1 MCIRDSINAEAEED
15 TVRITLFNN
24 GAADLEKVEQSIN
37 RDYRNKSHFTGIG
50 LYNVHSRLRLLYGE
64 AYGLT
69 PNRHGED
76 GFESIGCIPRKE
88 ASLDDSYTDR

>member
-1 MCIRDSINAEAEED
+1 M
-15 TVRITLFNN
+15 
-24 GAADLEKVEQSIN
+24 EQSIN

-69 PNRHGED
+69 PNRHLED
-76 GFESIGCIPRKE
+76 GFEIIVCIPRKE